1 MRLYLSSYKFGNYI
15 EEFVK
20 LVDEKKRVAV
30 IMNAVDWGDPAR
42 VTMNLTAQIEK
53 FKSLG
58 LEAEQLDLR
67 KYFGR
72 SEELKKHL
80 ESFGAVWVYG
90 GNTFVLKRAYEQSG
104 FDEIIKEMLTEDKI
118 VYAGFSAGVVILSK
132 SLNGLDI
139 VDDPKIVPE
148 GYNEE
153 FNWNGLGILDY
164 HVAVHYKS
172 DHPESPAVDKEIE
185 YCKENNIPYE
195 TLSDGEVIIID
206 GEKTSFLRLE
216 NNI

>member
-42 VTMNLTAQIEK
+42 VAMNLTAQIEK

-104 FDEIIKEMLTEDKI
+104 LGEIIKKMLAEDKI

-132 SLNGLDI
+132 SLKGLDI
-139 VDDPKIVPE
+139 VDDPKLCQRDIMRNLTGMDWV
-148 GYNEE
+148 
-153 FNWNGLGILDY
+153 FWITTLRCIT
-164 HVAVHYKS
+164 
-172 DHPESPAVDKEIE
+172 SPTTLNPPLLK
-185 YCKENNIPYE
+185 KKLNIAKR
-195 TLSDGEVIIID
+195 IIFRM
-206 GEKTSFLRLE
+206 KP
-216 NNI
+216 